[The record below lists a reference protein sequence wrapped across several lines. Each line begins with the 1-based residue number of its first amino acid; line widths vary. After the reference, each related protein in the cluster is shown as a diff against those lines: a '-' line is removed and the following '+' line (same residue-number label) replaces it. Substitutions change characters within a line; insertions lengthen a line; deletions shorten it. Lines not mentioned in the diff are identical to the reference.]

1 MSRTLYITSTEAKS
15 GKSLVSLGIM
25 ELLLRNIEKIAF
37 FRPFIS
43 VQPDED
49 KKDNDIRL
57 ISKAYDLDIP
67 YHDMYAYTLGEAS
80 QLMVDGNYNQ
90 LIEGTLKKIEPLAE
104 KYDFILCEGTDF
116 SSTYSAFELDINA
129 ELANNLGSSVLLV
142 ASAYKKSVSDVIHS
156 IEISIDSLRAKGNKV
171 IATFINRIDS
181 ENRYEIVDKLN
192 KKYREQDIQF
202 YTIPNIDL
210 LENPT
215 VKEIADILNAKVL
228 YGETRLNQHVHN
240 YVVAAMHL
248 NNFLERIHHGSL
260 IITPGD
266 RADIIVACL
275 TAVSSVNM
283 PYIAGIVLTG
293 GIEPSPSVLNLI
305 KGLKKTIPII
315 SVKPDTFPSAR
326 IIDKIH
332 AVITPEDNRKIN
344 QALAVFEQNVD
355 MDQLGGK
362 IISTQSDIV
371 TPKMFEYS
379 LIARARIDRQHIVLP
394 EGKESR
400 ILQAAEILLRREVAD
415 ITLLG
420 DRKQIEAKIIELGL
434 KMDGVNII
442 EPDKSEY
449 FNEYVRQYYELRKHR
464 GVTMDKVRDILVDVN
479 FFGTMMVY
487 NGHADGLVSG
497 STHTTAAT
505 IRPAFQVIKTKPGC
519 RLVSSVMLMCLKD
532 RVLVYGDCAINPNP
546 DSEELSEIALSSVT
560 TAKIFNIEPRVAML
574 SYSTG
579 DSGKGDDVDI
589 VREAVQIAR
598 EKAKKIDTDLKIEG
612 PIQYDAA
619 IDPGVAKTKMPESEV
634 AGKATV
640 FIFPDLNTGNN
651 TYKAVQRSAKAIAI
665 GPILQ
670 GLKKPVNDLS
680 RGCLVPDIINTV
692 AITAIQAQ
700 AEKD

>member
-1 MSRTLYITSTEAKS
+1 MSRKLYITSTEAKS
-15 GKSLVSLGIM
+15 GKSLVALGIM
-25 ELLLRNIEKIAF
+25 ELLLRNIGKVGF

-43 VQPDED
+43 AQTDD
-49 KKDNDIRL
+49 GKKDNDIRL
-57 ISKAYDLDIP
+57 ISETYNLDIP
-67 YHDMYAYTLGEAS
+67 YQDMYAYTLSEVS
-80 QLMVDGNYNQ
+80 QLMVDSNYNQ
-90 LIEGTLKKIEPLAE
+90 LIEDILKKIEPLAE
-104 KYDFILCEGTDF
+104 KYDFIMCEGTDF
-116 SSTYSAFELDINA
+116 SSTYSSFELDINA
-129 ELANNLGSSVLLV
+129 EIANNLGASVLLV
-142 ASAYKKSVSDVIHS
+142 ANVYKKSVSEIIHS
-156 IEISIDSLRAKGNKV
+156 IEISIDSLTSKGNKV
-171 IATFINRIDS
+171 IATFVNRVNS
-181 ENRYEIVDKLN
+181 KYKKEIVSKLSE
-192 KKYREQDIQF
+192 KYKEQDIQF
-202 YTIPNIDL
+202 YTIPSIDL
-210 LENPT
+210 LKNPT
-215 VKEIADILNAKVL
+215 IKEIADILDAKVL

-275 TAVSSVNM
+275 SAVSSINM

-293 GIEPSPSVLNLI
+293 GIEPAPSVLKLI

-315 SVKPDTFPSAR
+315 SVKTDTFLSAR

-332 AVITPEDNRKIN
+332 AVITPGDNRKVN
-344 QALAVFEQNVD
+344 LALAVFEQNVD

-362 IISTQSDIV
+362 IINSYSITV

-379 LIARARIDRQHIVLP
+379 LLATARVNKQHIVLP
-394 EGKESR
+394 EGKEHR
-400 ILQAAEILLRREVAD
+400 ILRAAEILLRREVAD

-420 DRKQIEAKIIELGL
+420 NRKQIESKIIELGL

-442 EPDKSEY
+442 EPGKSEY
-449 FNEYVRQYYELRKHR
+449 FNEYIEQYYELRKHK
-464 GVTMDKVRDILVDVN
+464 GVTKDKVSDILLDVN

-497 STHTTAAT
+497 SIHTTAAT
-505 IRPAFQVIKTKPGC
+505 IRPAFQIIKTKPGC
-519 RLVSSVMLMCLKD
+519 KIVSSVMLMCLKD

-546 DSEELSEIALSSVT
+546 DSEELAEIALSSAK
-560 TAKIFNIEPRVAML
+560 TARMFNIEPRIAML

-579 DSGKGDDVDI
+579 DSGTGDDVEL
-589 VREAVQIAR
+589 VRNAVRIAR
-598 EKAKKIDTDLKIEG
+598 EKAKHIDPDLKIEG

-619 IDPGVAKTKMPESEV
+619 IDPDVAKTKMPESEV
-634 AGKATV
+634 AGKATI

-680 RGCLVPDIINTV
+680 RGCLIPDIINTV

-700 AEKD
+700 TE